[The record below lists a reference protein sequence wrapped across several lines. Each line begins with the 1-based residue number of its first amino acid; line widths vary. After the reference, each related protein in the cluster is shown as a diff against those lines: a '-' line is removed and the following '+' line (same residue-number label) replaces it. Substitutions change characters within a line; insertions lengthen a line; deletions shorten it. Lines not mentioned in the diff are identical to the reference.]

1 MTIKPCKTSVYVD
14 SSREKS
20 FQGTHTPARFR
31 CGAQQG
37 NSSLDLDGFDIVLS
51 SGFLAFGS
59 HCGFLQAIVDSKIKV
74 RGIMGTSSGALTGA
88 LFATQKFSIGE
99 IAAELRKP
107 PIESIKL
114 SGTPWKGLFSLDPA
128 TRRLRELLPAEFSD
142 LELDFSCGVAGPN
155 GRYECMNSGRLPE
168 AVVASAA
175 VPFLFTPVPIPG
187 RGNRPHI
194 DGGVVTRV
202 GLDPWR
208 EQQIRKYGFDKDSP
222 PPAVVHIVGR
232 SSPFSGSDTVSEGYS
247 KDAIF
252 VFSPKSRASLFE
264 LKDFD
269 IQFQSAYASTMHA
282 IEKEFSVR
290 TEKKKT
296 DSMNVSEKNDF
307 LPLRQSRPSI
317 ILIFW

>member
-1 MTIKPCKTSVYVD
+1 MRCDLQRRQPSSGIRASVSHMTIRTCKKNNYIY
-14 SSREKS
+14 SSRGKAFLS
-20 FQGTHTPARFR
+20 ARTHARYT
-31 CGAQQG
+31 CGAQHRNVG
-37 NSSLDLDGFDIVLS
+37 LDVGGVDVVLS

-59 HCGFLQAIVDSKIKV
+59 HCGFLQAVVDSNIKV

-88 LFATQKFSIGE
+88 LFATQKFTISE

-107 PIESIKL
+107 PIKSIKL

-128 TRRLRELLPAEFSD
+128 TQRLRELLPADFAE
-142 LELDFSCGVAGPN
+142 LELEFSCGVAGPN

-175 VPFLFTPVPIPG
+175 VPFLFTPVIIPG
-187 RGNRPHI
+187 RGNQFHI

-202 GLDPWR
+202 GLDLWR
-208 EQQIRKYGFDKDSP
+208 EQQITKYGFDKP

-232 SSPFSGSDTVSEGYS
+232 SSPFSGSDTVSEGNS

-252 VFSPKSRASLFE
+252 VFSPKSRASLFQ

-269 IQFQSAYASTMHA
+269 SQFQAAYASTMHT
-282 IEKEFSVR
+282 IEKEISVK
-290 TEKKKT
+290 TEGK
-296 DSMNVSEKNDF
+296 S
-307 LPLRQSRPSI
+307 L
-317 ILIFW
+317 IL

>member
-1 MTIKPCKTSVYVD
+1 MTTRPCKTSISID
-14 SSREKS
+14 TSRGETL
-20 FQGTHTPARFR
+20 QGMHISGRYR
-31 CGAQQG
+31 CGAQQR
-37 NSSLDLDGFDIVLS
+37 NSSLEKDGLDVVLS

-88 LFATQKFSIGE
+88 LFATQKFTISE

-128 TRRLRELLPAEFSD
+128 TQRLRELLPADFADLD
-142 LELDFSCGVAGPN
+142 LEFSCGVAGPD

-175 VPFLFTPVPIPG
+175 VPILFTPVKIPG
-187 RGNRPHI
+187 RGNQPHI

-202 GLDPWR
+202 GLDLWR
-208 EQQIRKYGFDKDSP
+208 EQQMKKYGFDDDSP
-222 PPAVVHIVGR
+222 PPAMVHIVGR
-232 SSPFSGSDTVSEGYS
+232 SSPFSGSDTVSEGNS
-247 KDAIF
+247 KDAFF
-252 VFSPKSRASLFE
+252 VFSPKSRASLFQ
-264 LKDFD
+264 LKEFDF
-269 IQFQSAYASTMHA
+269 QFQSAYASTMHT

-290 TEKKKT
+290 TENK
-296 DSMNVSEKNDF
+296 S
-307 LPLRQSRPSI
+307 L
-317 ILIFW
+317 IL

>member
-1 MTIKPCKTSVYVD
+1 MRCNLQRRQPSSGIGALVSHMTIKTCKINNHID
-14 SSREKS
+14 SSRGKA
-20 FQGTHTPARFR
+20 FQSARTHVRYT
-31 CGAQQG
+31 CGAQHR
-37 NSSLDLDGFDIVLS
+37 NSSLDVDGVDVVLS

-59 HCGFLQAIVDSKIKV
+59 HCGFLQAVVDSNIKV

-88 LFATQKFSIGE
+88 LFATQKFTISE

-107 PIESIKL
+107 PIKSIKP

-128 TRRLRELLPAEFSD
+128 TQRLRELLPADFAD
-142 LELDFSCGVAGPN
+142 LELEFSCGVAGPN

-175 VPFLFTPVPIPG
+175 VPFLFTPVKIPG
-187 RGNRPHI
+187 RGNQSHI

-202 GLDPWR
+202 GLDLWR
-208 EQQIRKYGFDKDSP
+208 EQQITKYGFDKDSP

-232 SSPFSGSDTVSEGYS
+232 SSPFSGSDTVSEGNS

-252 VFSPKSRASLFE
+252 VFSPKSRASLFQ

-269 IQFQSAYASTMHA
+269 IQFQAAYESTMHS
-282 IEKEFSVR
+282 IEKKFSVI
-290 TEKKKT
+290 TEGK
-296 DSMNVSEKNDF
+296 
-307 LPLRQSRPSI
+307 PL
-317 ILIFW
+317 IL